1 MLEEPSLPI
10 MGAPGLPL
18 HSAREGGREKAGDKS
33 FSSPH
38 QTAHEEIP
46 NARAQVEVAGSRQ
59 LRLSRVAVNPHRP
72 VARCCNFA
80 L

>member
-1 MLEEPSLPI
+1 MLEEPSLPTV
-10 MGAPGLPL
+10 GAPGLPL
-18 HSAREGGREKAGDKS
+18 YSAREGGSEKAGDKS

-46 NARAQVEVAGSRQ
+46 NDRAQVEVAGSRQ
-59 LRLSRVAVNPHRP
+59 LPLKGSCKPMPASGWM
-72 VARCCNFA
+72 